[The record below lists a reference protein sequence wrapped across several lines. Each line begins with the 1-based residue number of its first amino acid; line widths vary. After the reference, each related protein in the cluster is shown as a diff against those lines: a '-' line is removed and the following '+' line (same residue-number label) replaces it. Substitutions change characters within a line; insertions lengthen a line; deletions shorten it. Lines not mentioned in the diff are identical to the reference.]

1 MKKLL
6 TILALFGSLFARA
19 QFDNEWIDYNKTY
32 FKFRVGADGMYRIPQ
47 SVLQSAGLGATPA
60 EQFQLWRNG
69 QQVPLFTSVGS
80 GPLGGTDFLEFF
92 GQMNDGRP
100 DTKLYR
106 NPSLQLSNRWSLET
120 DTAAYFLTVNPAG
133 PNLRI
138 TNAVNDVASNVLP
151 AEPFFMHTHRLDYK
165 TRINGGF
172 AAVIGDYVYSSS
184 YDIGE
189 GWTSRDITQAT
200 PLVENLSNLFV
211 SPSGPQASLRI
222 GAFGNALN
230 SRNVRVLVNGTE
242 VLSQPMN
249 FFTGG
254 IYTAPVS
261 NALLGRAID
270 TLRVQNNTTSTTD
283 RMVVAQMSL
292 TYPRLFNFGGA
303 SQFQF
308 SLPASASGNYLE
320 ITNFNAGSSAPV
332 LYDLTNNLRYTAVNG
347 APGVLRFALPA
358 SGDRNFVL
366 LSTASA
372 FVRTVS
378 SLQIRNFIDYAQP
391 ANQGDYL
398 IISSQVLAAGTS
410 GNPLE
415 NYRAFRNSALGGSFN
430 AQLYDID
437 QLIDQF
443 AFGIKMHPF
452 SVKNFI
458 RFARTRFAERP
469 RYVFII
475 GRGLTYDQFRTFENR
490 AVTNSICLVPT
501 FGSPGS
507 DNILASDDLD
517 PLPETPIGRLAAVH
531 PNEVDLYLTKVREH
545 EAAMRVGGQTIR
557 DKAWM
562 KNVVHAIGGTDPYL
576 QAVIFGYMNASGDII
591 KDTLFGGNVRSY
603 TKNSAFTVQQL
614 TSIELQNLFAEG
626 INILTY
632 FGHSSSNTLEFNLD
646 DPRVY
651 NNQGKYPM
659 FIVNGCNA
667 GNFYLYDTARFT
679 GSSLTLSEKY
689 VLANQ
694 RGSIGFV
701 ASSHYGIV
709 NYLNIYTSNLYEMLS
724 GAGYGR
730 PIGDLQIMALGR
742 LLTITG
748 ANDFYGRMHAEEITL
763 HGDPAVAM
771 YGHDRPDYVIEE
783 PQVRLTPAFVS
794 VADAS
799 FDVETRIFNIGR
811 AIDDSVEFRV
821 QRQLPDGSTVDLYR
835 ERRPAVRYIDSIRVT
850 VPINPLTD
858 KGENRII
865 VTVDEDNRVTELSE
879 TNNSITK
886 SVVIVENEV
895 RPIYPYNFSIVNNAN
910 LTFFASSA
918 NPLSGNRQYLFEVD
932 TTETFSSSFKKT
944 QSLTSPGGLLQFDVP
959 GLTLQ
964 DSTVYYWRTAPA
976 PAAGNAPLWNK
987 SSFVYLPNSTPGY
1000 NQSHYYQFTGNRFS
1014 DMKLDADRVYRYTET
1029 PALLKITTGLF
1040 PIYTSGQIRVTL
1052 DEEFYVT
1059 RGCRQGSLQIAIYDS
1074 NSLIPMRN
1082 VRQSDGLGL
1091 FRSWA
1096 PCPNNPNSFEFPY
1109 NDFNFR
1115 VRAMTLLD
1123 SLPAGFYVS
1132 ITNYG
1137 SVSNTS
1143 FIQQWMAD
1151 TAVLG
1156 SGRSL
1161 YHTLKRLGFVDLD
1174 GFTLNTPF
1182 LFFFRT
1188 RDPNFP
1194 ITSMMGRR
1202 QDDYIDMRFDLP
1214 KKQKRGSMES
1224 PWFGPASAWDHFRWQ
1239 GTSID
1244 APNDLITMDLIG
1256 RDGAGNEQL
1265 LAVVNPSRDT
1275 SLSFVDARQFPY
1287 LKARLNTRDS
1297 IRYTPHQMRYWRFN
1311 GTLPPEGAIAPS
1323 IRYVGKDTLEQG
1335 ENFVFE
1341 LAFKNIS
1348 QAAFDSMRIDLV
1360 LTDRNNVPTR
1370 ISLPKGRPIASG
1382 DTLMIRY
1389 TLDTKDYTG
1398 SNTLFVNV
1406 NPGADQP
1413 EEYLFNNFLFKEFY
1427 VKPDNYDPSMDVTFN
1442 GVRILNRDIV
1452 SSRPHIVVK
1461 LTDNSRFM
1469 ALNDTSLMKV
1479 RVRYPSGELRE
1490 YPFNSDTLRFTPA
1503 SLSQGGNN
1511 NTATIDFTPFFPED
1525 GEYELIVSGKDRNG
1539 NETGQ
1544 LEYKVVFTIINKPMI
1559 SNLLNYPNPFTTS
1572 TAFVFTVTGS
1582 EVPQQLKIQIMTVT
1596 GKIVREIT
1604 QDELGPIHIGRNI
1617 TEFKWDGTD
1626 QYGQKLANGV
1636 YLYRFVSTLNGKSL
1650 EKYRQ
1655 AGDQT
1660 DKYFNNGYGKMY
1672 LMR

>member
-32 FKFRVGADGMYRIPQ
+32 FKFKVGADGLYRIPQ
-47 SVLQSAGLGATPA
+47 SVLQAAGIGATPA

-69 QQVPLFTSVGS
+69 QQVPLFTTVNS
-80 GPLGGTDFLEFF
+80 GALAAGDYLEFF

-100 DTKLYR
+100 DTRLYR
-106 NPSLQLSNRWSLET
+106 NSSLQLANRWSLET

-138 TNAVNDVASNVLP
+138 TNAGNDVAGNVLP
-151 AEPFFMHTHRLDYK
+151 AEPYFMHTHRLDYK
-165 TRINGGF
+165 TRINPGF
-172 AAVIGDYVYSSS
+172 AAVVGEYVYSSS
-184 YDIGE
+184 YDMGE
-189 GWTSRDITQAT
+189 TWSSRDINAAS

-211 SPSGPQASLRI
+211 SPSGPQASLLV
-222 GAFGNALN
+222 AASGNALN
-230 SRNVRVLVNGTE
+230 SRSVRVLVNGTE
-242 VLSQPMN
+242 VLNQTMN
-249 FFTGG
+249 FFNGG
-254 IYTAPVS
+254 VFTANVS
-261 NALLGRAID
+261 NALLGRPID
-270 TLRVQNNTTSTTD
+270 TIRVINSTTSTTD
-283 RMVVAQMSL
+283 RMVVARMAL

-303 SQFQF
+303 SVFEF

-320 ITNFNAGSSAPV
+320 ITNFNAGASAPV
-332 LYDLTNNLRYTAVNG
+332 LYDLTNNLRYTAVSG
-347 APGVLRFALPA
+347 APGILRFALPA
-358 SGDRNFVL
+358 SGSRNFVL
-366 LSTASA
+366 LSTAATS
-372 FVRTVS
+372 VQTVS
-378 SLQIRNFIDYAQP
+378 TLQVRNFIDYAQP

-398 IISSQVLAAGTS
+398 IISSQILSSGSS

-415 NYRAFRNSALGGSFN
+415 NYRAFRNSTLGGNYN
-430 AQLYDID
+430 AKLYDID

-443 AFGIKMHPF
+443 AFGIKMHPM

-458 RFARTRFAERP
+458 RFARIRFAARP
-469 RYVFII
+469 RFVFII
-475 GRGLTYDQFRTFENR
+475 GRGLTYDQYRLNENR
-490 AVTNSICLVPT
+490 PVTNSIAVVPT

-507 DNILASDDLD
+507 DNVLASEDFDGV
-517 PLPETPIGRLAAVH
+517 PETPIGRLAAVH
-531 PNEVDLYLTKVREH
+531 PNEVDIYLNKVREH
-545 EAAMRVGGQTIR
+545 EAAIRTGGQTIK

-562 KNVVHAIGGTDPYL
+562 KNVVHAIGGSDPYL
-576 QAVIFGYMNASGDII
+576 QAVIFGYMNAAGDIL
-591 KDTLFGGNVRSY
+591 KDTLFGGNIRSY
-603 TKNSAFTVQQL
+603 SKNSAFSVQQL
-614 TSIELQNLFAEG
+614 TSVELQNLFAEG

-646 DPRVY
+646 DPNVY

-659 FIVNGCNA
+659 FVVNGCNA

-694 RGSIGFV
+694 RGSIGFL

-709 NYLNIYTSNLYEMLS
+709 NYLNIYTTSLYEMIS
-724 GAGYGR
+724 GMGYGK
-730 PIGDLQIMALGR
+730 PIGDLQILALEK
-742 LLTITG
+742 LLSITG
-748 ANDFYGRMHAEEITL
+748 TNDFYGRMHAEEITL

-771 YGHDRPDYVIEE
+771 YGHDRPDYVVED
-783 PQVRLTPAFVS
+783 PQVKLTPAFVS

-799 FDVETRIFNIGR
+799 FEVEAKIYNIGR
-811 AIDDSVEFRV
+811 AVDDSVVLHV
-821 QRQLPDGSTVDLYR
+821 QRQLPGGTLVELYR
-835 ERRPAVRYIDSIRVT
+835 QRIPAVQFVDSVRIT

-858 KGENRII
+858 KGENKII
-865 VTVDEDNRVTELSE
+865 VSVDEDNRIVEISE
-879 TNNSITK
+879 TNNSVTK

-895 RPIYPYNFSIVNNAN
+895 RPIYPYNFSIINNAN
-910 LTFFASSA
+910 LTFYASSA
-918 NPLSGNRQYLFEVD
+918 NPLSGNRQYLMEVD
-932 TTETFSSSFKKT
+932 TTELFNSSFKKT
-944 QSLTSPGGLLQFDVP
+944 QTVASPGGLLQFNVP

-976 PAAGNAPLWNK
+976 PAAGAAPLWNNA
-987 SSFVYLPNSTPGY
+987 SFVYLPNSTPGY
-1000 NQSHYYQFTGNRFS
+1000 NQSHYYQFVGNRYK
-1014 DMKLDADRVYRYTET
+1014 DMKLDGDRVYRFGQT

-1040 PIYTSGQIRVTL
+1040 PIYTSGQIRITL
-1052 DEEFYVT
+1052 DENFYVT

-1074 NSLIPMRN
+1074 NSLVPMRN
-1082 VRQSDGLGL
+1082 IVQPGGLGL

-1096 PCPNNPNSFEFPY
+1096 PCPNNPSSFEFPY
-1109 NDFNFR
+1109 DDFNFR

-1123 SLPAGFYVS
+1123 SLPAGYYVS

-1143 FIQQWMAD
+1143 FVQQWIAD

-1161 YHTLKRLGFVDLD
+1161 YHTLKRLGFADVD
-1174 GFTLNTPF
+1174 GFTQNTPF
-1182 LFFFRT
+1182 LFFFRKG
-1188 RDPNFP
+1188 DPNFP
-1194 ITSMMGRR
+1194 ITSVMGKK
-1202 QDDYIDMRFDLP
+1202 QDDYIDRRFELSRT
-1214 KKQKRGSMES
+1214 QKAGNMES
-1224 PWFGPASAWDHFRWQ
+1224 PWFGPAMAWETFRWQ
-1239 GTSID
+1239 GSHLD
-1244 APNDLITMDLIG
+1244 APNDKVAIDVFGKDL
-1256 RDGAGNEQL
+1256 AGNEQL
-1265 LAVVNPSRDT
+1265 LAVVNPSQDT

-1287 LKARLNTRDS
+1287 LKMRLNTRDS
-1297 IRYTPHQMRYWRFN
+1297 IRYTPHQMRYWRVN
-1311 GTLPPEGAIAPS
+1311 GTLPPEGAIAPA
-1323 IRYVGKDTLEQG
+1323 IRFVGKDTLEQG
-1335 ENFVFE
+1335 ENFQFE

-1348 QAAFDSMRIDLV
+1348 QASFDSMKIDMV

-1370 ISLPKGRPIASG
+1370 VALPKGRPISSG

-1389 TLDTKDYTG
+1389 QLDTKDFPG

-1427 VKPDNYDPSMDVTFN
+1427 VKPDNFDPTLDVTFN

-1452 SSRPHIVVK
+1452 SSKPHILVK
-1461 LTDNSRFM
+1461 LKDNSRFL

-1479 RVRYPSGELRE
+1479 QVRYPSGELRE
-1490 YPFNSDTLRFTPA
+1490 FRFNNDTLRFTPA
-1503 SLSQGGNN
+1503 NLTQGGD
-1511 NTATIDFTPFFPED
+1511 NTATIDFTPYFPDD

-1539 NETGQ
+1539 NEAGQ

-1582 EVPQQLKIQIMTVT
+1582 EVPQQMKIQIMTVT

-1604 QDELGPIHIGRNI
+1604 QEELGPIRIGRNI

-1636 YLYRFVSTLNGKSL
+1636 YLYRFVTTLNGKSL
-1650 EKYRQ
+1650 DKFRQ
-1655 AGDQT
+1655 PGDQT